1 MEEIMKKLFILFLI
15 GVLIGVQSND
25 NVEAQ
30 EVDSKQS
37 TVSITFVEN
46 PNTKLLKEDNEDGV
60 KLRTTNSSKIYVKSN
75 EGKELTLDTEKDEVK
90 PEGDNKFKII
100 KDLHKYSVGKEY
112 IEIQEGLLDN
122 LQGVDL
128 LIVNAP

>member
-1 MEEIMKKLFILFLI
+1 MKKLFILFLI

-30 EVDSKQS
+30 EVGSKQS
-37 TVSITFVEN
+37 TVTITFVEN

-90 PEGDNKFKII
+90 PEGDNKFKLI

>member
-15 GVLIGVQSND
+15 GVLIGVQSNV

-90 PEGDNKFKII
+90 PEGDNKFKLI